1 MITALWW
8 QATKTGVFDIACAE
22 LCGNSHYKMKGY
34 LTVETDE
41 EFREW
46 LTENSPEEST
56 DDEWDDWGDDDEDDT
71 GVPEKWGWTWK
82 ELK

>member
-1 MITALWW
+1 
-8 QATKTGVFDIACAE
+8 
-22 LCGNSHYKMKGY
+22 MKGY